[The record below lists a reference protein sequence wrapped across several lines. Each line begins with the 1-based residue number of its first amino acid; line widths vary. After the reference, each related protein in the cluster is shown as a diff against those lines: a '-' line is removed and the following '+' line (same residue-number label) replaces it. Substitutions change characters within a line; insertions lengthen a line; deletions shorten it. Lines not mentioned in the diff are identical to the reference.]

1 MHTNQVR
8 QVKVYHKQEEAGS
21 RTPIDLFKGLKGNQ
35 KSMLESSF
43 SQDERG
49 MYSFIGTD
57 PVLDIA
63 SDDQQTKVHN
73 TRTNEQCTYE
83 GDALDFIKDFQD
95 PVDFPLDLPF
105 YGGWIGYVGY
115 DAIRSYVHIGKRKEH
130 PLHMP
135 DIHLLLYDTVIIFDH
150 QAQIIHYVAIAFHQ
164 ENMDTLKNRVENLI
178 QTSNAETSLQTT
190 TPTLHFK
197 EMEHKELFL
206 QQVKDAQQVMAEEGL
221 EQVVLSKRFV
231 ASGVENP
238 LTVYEK
244 LRDSN
249 PSPYM
254 FHLEFG
260 PYTLLGTSPESV
272 VQITGDQ
279 VLTNPI
285 AGTSPRGESLE
296 EDYRLQQELLTNEK
310 EMAEHRMLLEAS
322 KQEMHSICEHG
333 TITIPVCSSVEMF
346 EYVMHI
352 VSNVQGTLKED
363 FTSMDALMQLLPAGT
378 VSGTPKTEAMR
389 LINAYESTSR
399 GAYGGT
405 VGYINANFDMNMALA
420 IRCMTVKDKRAYI
433 QAGAGIIP
441 ASIPEKEYEE
451 IHHKLRSLTSVNDV
465 L

>member
-1 MHTNQVR
+1 
-8 QVKVYHKQEEAGS
+8 
-21 RTPIDLFKGLKGNQ
+21 
-35 KSMLESSF
+35 
-43 SQDERG
+43 
-49 MYSFIGTD
+49 
-57 PVLDIA
+57 A

-115 DAIRSYVHIGKRKEH
+115 DAIRSYVHIGERKEN

-231 ASGVENP
+231 DSGVENP

-310 EMAEHRMLLEAS
+310 E
-322 KQEMHSICEHG
+322 
-333 TITIPVCSSVEMF
+333 
-346 EYVMHI
+346 
-352 VSNVQGTLKED
+352 
-363 FTSMDALMQLLPAGT
+363 
-378 VSGTPKTEAMR
+378 
-389 LINAYESTSR
+389 
-399 GAYGGT
+399 
-405 VGYINANFDMNMALA
+405 
-420 IRCMTVKDKRAYI
+420 
-433 QAGAGIIP
+433 
-441 ASIPEKEYEE
+441 
-451 IHHKLRSLTSVNDV
+451 
-465 L
+465 